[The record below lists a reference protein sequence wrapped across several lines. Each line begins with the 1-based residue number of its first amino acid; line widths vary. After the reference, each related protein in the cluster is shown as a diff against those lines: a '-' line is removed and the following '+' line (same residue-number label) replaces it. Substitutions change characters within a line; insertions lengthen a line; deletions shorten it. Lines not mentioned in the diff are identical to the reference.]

1 MMQAAVSRTKEWTQ
15 PRAMDRRSVKMRGN
29 VAYINSDIVRQ
40 TRPGAG
46 VKTMP
51 KAPARPIARP
61 NARPAARAE
70 AQKAATAA
78 QAKPHA
84 GLISTLVVVI
94 IAFCALAVLVSRYA
108 AVCAIGTQNETLRKQ
123 IAAMEAQ
130 IDELQL
136 QIEMEDDLNEVQEK
150 AVGELGMTYPTP
162 EQKIGID

>member
-1 MMQAAVSRTKEWTQ
+1 MQAAVSRTKEWTQ
-15 PRAMDRRSVKMRGN
+15 PKAMDRRSVKMRGN

-61 NARPAARAE
+61 GAKPVART
-70 AQKAATAA
+70 AQKAVTAA

-84 GLISTLVVVI
+84 GLVSTLVVVI

>member
-1 MMQAAVSRTKEWTQ
+1 MQAAVSRTKEWTQ
-15 PRAMDRRSVKMRGN
+15 PKAMDRRSVKMRGN

-61 NARPAARAE
+61 GAKPVART
-70 AQKAATAA
+70 AQKAVTAA

-84 GLISTLVVVI
+84 GLVSTLVVVI

-108 AVCAIGTQNETLRKQ
+108 AVCAIGTQNESLRKQ

>member
-1 MMQAAVSRTKEWTQ
+1 MQAAVSRTKEWTQ
-15 PRAMDRRSVKMRGN
+15 PKAMDRRSVKMRGN

-61 NARPAARAE
+61 GAKPVART
-70 AQKAATAA
+70 AQKAVTAA

-84 GLISTLVVVI
+84 GLVSTLVVVI

-108 AVCAIGTQNETLRKQ
+108 AVCAIGTQNESLRKQ

-136 QIEMEDDLNEVQEK
+136 QIEMDDDLQKVQEK

>member
-1 MMQAAVSRTKEWTQ
+1 MQAAASRTKEWTQ
-15 PRAMDRRSVKMRGN
+15 PKAMDRRSVKMQGN

-51 KAPARPIARP
+51 KAPARPVVRP
-61 NARPAARAE
+61 NARPAVRTAA
-70 AQKAATAA
+70 AKAVTAA
-78 QAKPHA
+78 QVRPHK
-84 GLISTLVVVI
+84 GLVSTLVVVI
-94 IAFCALAVLVSRYA
+94 VAFCALAVLVSRYA
-108 AVCAIGTQNETLRKQ
+108 AVCAVGTQNEKLRKQ
-123 IAAMEAQ
+123 IAVMEAQ

-136 QIEMEDDLNEVQEK
+136 QIEMDDDLSEVQEK

>member
-1 MMQAAVSRTKEWTQ
+1 
-15 PRAMDRRSVKMRGN
+15 MDRRSVKMRGN

-61 NARPAARAE
+61 GAKPVART
-70 AQKAATAA
+70 AQKAVTAA

-84 GLISTLVVVI
+84 GLVSTLVVVI

-136 QIEMEDDLNEVQEK
+136 QIEMDDDLQKVQEK

>member
-1 MMQAAVSRTKEWTQ
+1 MQAAASRTKEWTQ

-51 KAPARPIARP
+51 KAPARPIPRP
-61 NARPAARAE
+61 SARPAVRT
-70 AQKAATAA
+70 AAKTTAAA
-78 QAKPHA
+78 QAKPHT
-84 GLISTLVVVI
+84 GLISTLIVVI
-94 IAFCALAVLVSRYA
+94 VAFCALAVLVSRYA
-108 AVCAIGTQNETLRKQ
+108 AVCAVGTQNEALRKQ

-136 QIEMEDDLNEVQEK
+136 QIEMDDDLREVQDK

>member
-15 PRAMDRRSVKMRGN
+15 PKAMDRRSVKMRGN

-61 NARPAARAE
+61 GAKPVART
-70 AQKAATAA
+70 AQKAVTAA

-84 GLISTLVVVI
+84 GLVSTLVVVI

-108 AVCAIGTQNETLRKQ
+108 AVCAIGTQNESLRKQ

>member
-1 MMQAAVSRTKEWTQ
+1 M
-15 PRAMDRRSVKMRGN
+15 
-29 VAYINSDIVRQ
+29 RQ

-61 NARPAARAE
+61 GAKPVART
-70 AQKAATAA
+70 AQKAVTAA

-84 GLISTLVVVI
+84 GLVSTLVVVI

>member
-1 MMQAAVSRTKEWTQ
+1 MQAAVSRTKEWTQ
-15 PRAMDRRSVKMRGN
+15 PKAMDRRSVKMRGN

-61 NARPAARAE
+61 GAKPVART
-70 AQKAATAA
+70 AQKAVTAA

-84 GLISTLVVVI
+84 GLVSTLVVVI

-136 QIEMEDDLNEVQEK
+136 QIEMDDDLQKVQEK

>member
-1 MMQAAVSRTKEWTQ
+1 M
-15 PRAMDRRSVKMRGN
+15 
-29 VAYINSDIVRQ
+29 RQ

-51 KAPARPIARP
+51 KAPAKPAARP
-61 NARPAARAE
+61 GARPAARAA
-70 AQKAATAA
+70 AQKAVTAA
-78 QAKPHA
+78 RVKPHA
-84 GLISTLVVVI
+84 GLVSTLFVVI

-108 AVCAIGTQNETLRKQ
+108 AVCAVGTQNESLRKQ
-123 IAAMEAQ
+123 IASMEAQ

-136 QIEMEDDLNEVQEK
+136 QIEMDDDLREVQEK

>member
-1 MMQAAVSRTKEWTQ
+1 MQAAVSRTKEWTQ

-61 NARPAARAE
+61 GAKPVART
-70 AQKAATAA
+70 AQKAVTAA

-84 GLISTLVVVI
+84 GLVSTLVVVI

-123 IAAMEAQ
+123 ITAMEAQ

-136 QIEMEDDLNEVQEK
+136 QIEMDDDLQKVQEK